1 MTQTKRGFS
10 RGIRGLLLLSGA
22 ALLAWLIARNDP
34 AAVLGAISGLSW
46 RLAIVLVFP
55 FSIVAACDTLGWRY
69 AFRDDRVPFR
79 ALLWVRIV
87 GEAVNVTTPTASVGG
102 EAVKAWLLRPYVA
115 LTEALSSVIVAKTTI
130 TIAQGLLLAFGIVCA
145 WATLPADSTLLRP
158 MEWLLLVEVV
168 AVGGFVAVQL
178 GGVMGAGGRLLARF
192 GVPVAAT
199 GGAALDDSLAGFY
212 RRAPFRLALSI
223 AFHFL
228 GWVVS
233 ALETWLIL
241 RLLGVEVSLPTA
253 MVIEAASTA
262 VRFAT
267 FMVPGSLGV
276 LEGGHVAVFVAL
288 GLTGAG
294 ALAFSLVRRI
304 REATWVGVGFVVLA
318 ALDRLA
324 APAPAD

>member
-1 MTQTKRGFS
+1 MRNAN
-10 RGIRGLLLLSGA
+10 RLRWLLLASGA
-22 ALLAWLIARNDP
+22 ILLGWLVLRNDP
-34 AAVLGAISGLSW
+34 VAVLGAVSGLSW
-46 RLAIVLVFP
+46 RLLIVLVFP
-55 FSIVAACDTLGWRY
+55 FSVVVVLDTLGWRY
-69 AFRDDRVPFR
+69 AFADSRVPFR
-79 ALLWVRIV
+79 ALLWTRIV

-102 EAVKAWLLRPYVA
+102 EAVKAWLLRPHVA
-115 LTEALSSVIVAKTTI
+115 LTDALSSVIVAKTTI
-130 TIAQGLLLAFGIVCA
+130 TIAQGLMLALGIVCA
-145 WATLPADSTLLRP
+145 WAVLPAESGLLRP

-192 GVPVAAT
+192 GMPLAAA
-199 GGAALDDSLAGFY
+199 GGAALDDSLGGFY
-212 RRAPFRLALSI
+212 RRSPSRLARSI
-223 AFHFL
+223 GFHFL

-233 ALETWLIL
+233 ALETYLIL
-241 RLLGVEVSLPTA
+241 ILLGLEVSLLTT

-288 GLTGAG
+288 NLTGAA
-294 ALAFSLVRRI
+294 ALSFSLVRRI
-304 REATWVGVGFVVLA
+304 REAAWVGVGLIVLA
-318 ALDRLA
+318 ALSRSA